1 MRLYYDENFNEIV
14 EYSVGRN
21 KWFKILL
28 FRFEDYCYAKV
39 YVNKDRIDKKKMY
52 TGIYKDFFN
61 SFIYN
66 ISDRNKFYEEQNKYR
81 QENED
86 DFDLENMYVF
96 ISDKYQFNNKWH
108 GYLKEDLPDHIYL
121 LQNSSSTQIKLK
133 VSKNL
138 YVHGSWLA
146 SIMYQN
152 RNLPINFKQIREN
165 SYKELLEKLE
175 NKNKSEEN

>member
-1 MRLYYDENFNEIV
+1 MKLYYDENNNEIV
-14 EYSVGRN
+14 EYSIGRN
-21 KWFKILL
+21 KWFKIIL

-66 ISDRNKFYEEQNKYR
+66 ISDRDKFYEEQNKYR
-81 QENED
+81 EENED
-86 DFDLENMYVF
+86 DLNLENMYVF
-96 ISDKYQFNNKWH
+96 VSDKYEFKNEWSEYSNQ
-108 GYLKEDLPDHIYL
+108 ELPDCIYIL
-121 LQNSSSTQIKLK
+121 LNKESSQIKLK

-146 SIMYQN
+146 SEAYKN
-152 RNLPINFKQIREN
+152 RKNC
-165 SYKELLEKLE
+165 YKELL
-175 NKNKSEEN
+175 KNVEDK